1 MPTFATF
8 NVNSVNARLPI
19 LVDWLREAAPDVVL
33 LQETKCVDAAFPHF
47 EIQALGYEA
56 LTHGQKSYNG
66 VAVLAKGGPVR
77 EVRRGLPGDD
87 GDEQAR
93 YLEAEVLGCRVA
105 SIYLPNGNP
114 LGTDKFAYKLR
125 WLERLRA
132 HAALLLEE
140 DVPLVLGGDYN
151 VIPEPLDC
159 ADPKAWEG
167 DALYRPESRRAYRSL
182 LHLGLTDAVRA
193 LHPVERIYSFWDYQK
208 GSFQLDQGVRIDHL
222 LLSARAADRLEAAW
236 VDKEP
241 RRRPKASDHTPVLV
255 RLREG

>member
-8 NVNSVNARLPI
+8 NVNSINARLPI

-47 EIQALGYEA
+47 EIQAQGYEA

-77 EVRRGLPGDD
+77 EVRRGLPGDE
-87 GDEQAR
+87 GDDQAR
-93 YLEAEVLGCRVA
+93 YLEADVFGCRVA

-125 WLERLRA
+125 WFERLRA

-140 DVPLVLGGDYN
+140 GVPLILGGDYN

-159 ADPKAWEG
+159 FDPKVWEN
-167 DALYRPESRRAYRSL
+167 DALYRPESRRAYRAL
-182 LHLGLTDAVRA
+182 LHLGLTDALRA
-193 LHPVERIYSFWDYQK
+193 LHPTERLYSFWDYQK
-208 GSFQLDQGVRIDHL
+208 RSLQLDQGIRIDHM

-255 RLREG
+255 RLREV